1 MIGTKSKGFQRR
13 AKSGDKRGEK
23 AHKGKNKDTL
33 MRMRQVDENTRK
45 KGHTIEKQARV
56 VIYLESSDIQYTN
69 KAKCSSD
76 RPVNWPRARQFE
88 QQQPNVNNGD
98 NDEGFL
104 EEYHA
109 LKLKPSGQ
117 EL

>member
-1 MIGTKSKGFQRR
+1 MARKQVTRKAQKGISGIRAFRRNEQQQMIGTKSKGFQRR

-76 RPVNWPRARQFE
+76 RPVN
-88 QQQPNVNNGD
+88 
-98 NDEGFL
+98 
-104 EEYHA
+104 
-109 LKLKPSGQ
+109 
-117 EL
+117 